1 MCGCLT
7 RLGGTEHGMRFQTA
21 FLTPHCCKSALPY
34 PIRSIFLRCDS
45 NCDSRLYFGESK
57 EEEGCSGQGL
67 LDRRGGGCNSPNAAT
82 TGGYLWRWLR
92 FERDGI
98 IISRCHVL

>member
-1 MCGCLT
+1 VCGCLT
-7 RLGGTEHGMRFQTA
+7 RLGGTHGMRFQTA

-57 EEEGCSGQGL
+57 EEEGLFWTGLVGQEG
-67 LDRRGGGCNSPNAAT
+67 RGVQKSSCAT